1 MNSWRIKLSDRLPF
15 YYGWVIFASAVTV
28 AFSSRPLMAVATLS
42 VFVVPMTEDFGWSR
56 GLFSGAISLGGVC
69 AIFISP
75 FAGKLIDKYGSGI
88 VLASASGII
97 GVCSLGISFITQP
110 WLFYALY
117 VPSRAVFSGPL
128 ELGAS
133 TAVSNWFTLRRPF
146 ALAALSVFHSIGLA
160 GVPILM
166 QMIIIGW
173 SWRIAWGTLGLYTLA
188 IGVLPAFLL
197 MARRPEDMGFAAEST
212 KRIDSSSKF
221 SASVPIDEHE
231 PNFTVSQALHTR
243 AFWLLALFSFTV
255 FVIQSGVSLHQVP
268 HFIYQGLPG
277 SIAVL
282 TASTFAIFQTA
293 GGIFGAT
300 MTRWVPLRVLLCL
313 VGVTAALGSA
323 GTGMSTTLGWGI
335 ISAAALG
342 SAIGGL
348 HLLLRLTYA
357 EYYGRLHL
365 GSIRGITIGAQISG
379 QVIGPIAAGSM
390 YDFTG
395 SYQLPFL
402 LFSISV
408 LVGSVVV
415 LSATP
420 PLNKSTAPTQIY

>member
-1 MNSWRIKLSDRLPF
+1 MNAWRIKLSDRLPF
-15 YYGWVIFASAVTV
+15 YYGWVIFASAVTI
-28 AFSSRPLMAVATLS
+28 AFSSRPVMAVATLS
-42 VFVVPMTEDFGWSR
+42 VFVVPMTESFGWSR
-56 GLFSGAISLGGVC
+56 GLFSGAISMGGVC
-69 AIFISP
+69 AILISP

-88 VLASASGII
+88 VLAFASTII
-97 GVCSLGISFITQP
+97 GICSLGISFITQP

-117 VPSRAVFSGPL
+117 VPGRAVFSGPL

-133 TAVSNWFTLRRPF
+133 TAVSNWFTHRRPF
-146 ALAALSVFHSIGLA
+146 ALAALGVFHSIGLA
-160 GVPILM
+160 GLPILM

-173 SWRIAWGTLGLYTLA
+173 NWRIAWGTLGIYTLA
-188 IGVLPAFLL
+188 IGVLPSFLL
-197 MARRPEDMGFAAEST
+197 MARRPEDMGFSPESRERGELT
-212 KRIDSSSKF
+212 SRLSSSI
-221 SASVPIDEHE
+221 PIDEQE
-231 PNFTVSQALHTR
+231 QSFTVSQALHTR
-243 AFWLLALFSFTV
+243 AFWILSLFSFAV

-268 HFIYQGLPG
+268 HFIHQGLPG
-277 SIAVL
+277 SVAVL
-282 TASTFAIFQTA
+282 TASTFAISQTA
-293 GGIFGAT
+293 GQILSAT
-300 MTRWVPLRVLLCL
+300 MARWVPLRVLLCI
-313 VGVTAALGSA
+313 VGLAAALGSA

-335 ISAAALG
+335 ISAAVLG

-365 GSIRGITIGAQISG
+365 GSIRGITIGSQLSG

-402 LFSISV
+402 LFAICV
-408 LVGSVVV
+408 LVTSVVV

-420 PLNKSTAPTQIY
+420 PLSKETVPSSH

>member
-15 YYGWVIFASAVTV
+15 YYGWVIFSCAVTV
-28 AFSSRPLMAVATLS
+28 AFSSRPIMAVATLS
-42 VFVVPMTEDFGWSR
+42 VFVVPMTQDFGWSR
-56 GLFSGAISLGGVC
+56 GLFSGAISLGGIC

-75 FAGKLIDKYGSGI
+75 FAGRLIDKYGSGI
-88 VLASASGII
+88 VLGFASTII
-97 GVCSLGISFITQP
+97 GICSIGISFITQP

-117 VPSRAVFSGPL
+117 VPGRAVFSGPL

-133 TAVSNWFTLRRPF
+133 TAVSNWFTYRRPF
-146 ALAALSVFHSIGLA
+146 ALALLGVFHSVGLA
-160 GVPILM
+160 GLPILM

-173 SWRIAWGTLGLYTLA
+173 SWRIAWGSLGLYTLA

-197 MARRPEDMGFAAEST
+197 MARRPEDMGFTPES
-212 KRIDSSSKF
+212 RNRGELPSKF
-221 SASVPIDEHE
+221 STSIPTDDQEQS
-231 PNFTVSQALHTR
+231 FTVSQALHTR
-243 AFWLLALFSFTV
+243 AFWMLSLFSFAV

-268 HFIYQGLPG
+268 HFIHQGLPG
-277 SIAVL
+277 SVAVL

-293 GGIFGAT
+293 GQIFGAT

-313 VGVTAALGSA
+313 VGFTAALGSA
-323 GTGMSTTLGWGI
+323 GTGMSTSLEWGI
-335 ISAAALG
+335 ISAAILG

-365 GSIRGITIGAQISG
+365 GSIRGITIGSQLSG

-402 LFSISV
+402 LFAMSV
-408 LVGSVVV
+408 LVSSVVV
-415 LSATP
+415 LFATP
-420 PLNKSTAPTQIY
+420 PMDKQTPPTERY

>member
-1 MNSWRIKLSDRLPF
+1 
-15 YYGWVIFASAVTV
+15 
-28 AFSSRPLMAVATLS
+28 MAVATLS
-42 VFVVPMTEDFGWSR
+42 VFVVPMTESFGWSR
-56 GLFSGAISLGGVC
+56 GLFSGAISMGGVC
-69 AIFISP
+69 AILISP

-88 VLASASGII
+88 VLAFASTII
-97 GVCSLGISFITQP
+97 GICSLGISFITQP

-117 VPSRAVFSGPL
+117 VPGRAVFSGPL

-133 TAVSNWFTLRRPF
+133 TAVSNWFTHRRPF
-146 ALAALSVFHSIGLA
+146 ALAALGVFHSIGLA
-160 GVPILM
+160 SLPILM

-173 SWRIAWGTLGLYTLA
+173 NWRIAWGTLGIYTLA
-188 IGVLPAFLL
+188 IGVLPSFLL
-197 MARRPEDMGFAAEST
+197 MARRPEDMGFSPESRERGELT
-212 KRIDSSSKF
+212 SRLSSSI
-221 SASVPIDEHE
+221 PIDEQE
-231 PNFTVSQALHTR
+231 QSFTVSQALHTR
-243 AFWLLALFSFTV
+243 AFWILSLFSFAV

-268 HFIYQGLPG
+268 HFIHQGLPG
-277 SIAVL
+277 SVAVL
-282 TASTFAIFQTA
+282 TASTFAISQTA
-293 GGIFGAT
+293 GQILSAT
-300 MTRWVPLRVLLCL
+300 MARWVPLRVLLCI
-313 VGVTAALGSA
+313 VGLAAALGSA

-335 ISAAALG
+335 ISAAVLG

-365 GSIRGITIGAQISG
+365 GSIRGITIGSQLSG

-402 LFSISV
+402 LFAICV
-408 LVGSVVV
+408 LVTSEVV

-420 PLNKSTAPTQIY
+420 PLSKETVPSSH

>member
-1 MNSWRIKLSDRLPF
+1 MNAWRIKLSDRLPF
-15 YYGWVIFASAVTV
+15 YYGWVIFASAVTI
-28 AFSSRPLMAVATLS
+28 AFSSRPVMAVATLS
-42 VFVVPMTEDFGWSR
+42 VFVVPMTESFGWSR
-56 GLFSGAISLGGVC
+56 GLFSGAISMGGVC
-69 AIFISP
+69 AILISP

-88 VLASASGII
+88 VLAFASTII
-97 GVCSLGISFITQP
+97 GICSLGISFITQP

-117 VPSRAVFSGPL
+117 VPGRAVFSGPL

-133 TAVSNWFTLRRPF
+133 TAVSNWFTNRRPF
-146 ALAALSVFHSIGLA
+146 ALAALGVFHSIGLA
-160 GVPILM
+160 SLPILM

-173 SWRIAWGTLGLYTLA
+173 DWRIAWGTLGIYTLA
-188 IGVLPAFLL
+188 IGVLPSFLL
-197 MARRPEDMGFAAEST
+197 MARRPEDMGFSPESRERGELT
-212 KRIDSSSKF
+212 SRLSSSI
-221 SASVPIDEHE
+221 PIDEQE
-231 PNFTVSQALHTR
+231 QSFTVSQALHTR
-243 AFWLLALFSFTV
+243 AFWILSLFSFAV

-268 HFIYQGLPG
+268 HFIHQGLPG
-277 SIAVL
+277 SVAVL
-282 TASTFAIFQTA
+282 TASTFAISQTA
-293 GGIFGAT
+293 GQILSAT
-300 MTRWVPLRVLLCL
+300 MARWVPLRVLLCI
-313 VGVTAALGSA
+313 VGLAAALGSA

-335 ISAAALG
+335 ISAAVLG

-365 GSIRGITIGAQISG
+365 GSIRGITIGSQLSG

-402 LFSISV
+402 LFAICV
-408 LVGSVVV
+408 LVTSVGV

-420 PLNKSTAPTQIY
+420 PLSKETVPSSH